1 MYGTIIVGTDGSE
14 TAARAVE
21 RAVEL
26 ASEANATLHV
36 VSAYEPAPAHVA
48 RGASGEF
55 DVATDFKADAALS
68 KATDRADR
76 SLEIKTHAPTGDP
89 ADAIIAIAERES
101 ADLIVLGSRGMR
113 GARRLLGSVPN
124 NVSHHAP
131 CDVLIVRTD

>member
-1 MYGTIIVGTDGSE
+1 MYGTIVVGTDGSE
-14 TAARAVE
+14 TAGRAVE

-26 ASEANATLHV
+26 ASGSNATLHV
-36 VSAYEPAPAHVA
+36 VSAYEPAPAHVG

-55 DVATDFKADAALS
+55 DVGSDFKADAALS
-68 KATDRADR
+68 KAAERADR
-76 SLEIKTHAPTGDP
+76 SLEIKKHAPKGDP
-89 ADAIIAIAERES
+89 ADAIIEIARREA